1 MPVGG
6 GPREQLELSAMTL
19 RRLIRLA
26 WLAVPLGIAAALPA
40 GPAAAQTSV
49 KLSLDGRLDG
59 PSALFLLPQDRGYYR
74 SEGLE
79 LAIDEGAT
87 FLDPITRIASG
98 ACQFGFADINALI
111 RYRDQNPGAPVKA
124 VFMVF
129 NKPPFAVVGRKSRG
143 IGEPKSLEDKHLGAS
158 PAGATYDE
166 WPIFAKLNDID
177 VAKVT
182 VEKIG
187 IPVRTPMLAAGEIDA
202 SLGFSYRLY
211 VDIKDRGVPPDD
223 VVMLQMANYGLKL
236 YGNAIMVNS
245 KFAAEHP
252 AAVAG
257 FLRAFTK
264 GLKDTIRNPPPA
276 IEALL
281 KRDGVF
287 KKEVELERLR
297 MAIRDNV
304 VTPEVRT
311 NGLGGIDGER
321 LAQAVAQIA
330 LAHNFKAKPKSED
343 IFDPAFLP
351 AAAERKLN

>member
-1 MPVGG
+1 M
-6 GPREQLELSAMTL
+6 RL
-19 RRLIRLA
+19 RPFVRLA
-26 WLAVPLGIAAALPA
+26 WLGLPLSIAAALPS
-40 GPAAAQTSV
+40 GPAAAQTAA
-49 KLSLDGRLDG
+49 KLSLDARLDG

-79 LAIDEGAT
+79 LSIDEGAT

-98 ACQFGFADINALI
+98 AWQFGFADINALI
-111 RYRDQNPGAPVKA
+111 RYRDQNPTAPVKA
-124 VFMVF
+124 VYMVF
-129 NKPPFAVVGRKSRG
+129 NRPPFAIVGRKSRG
-143 IGEPKSLEDKHLGAS
+143 ISDPKSLEDKRLGAS
-158 PAGATYDE
+158 PAGATYDQ
-166 WPIFAKLNDID
+166 WPIFAKLNEID
-177 VAKVT
+177 VGKVM

-211 VDIKDRGVPPDD
+211 VDIKERGVPPDD
-223 VVMLQMANYGLKL
+223 VVMLPMANYGLKL
-236 YGNAIMVNS
+236 YGNAIMVNT

-252 AAVAG
+252 GAVEG
-257 FLRAFTK
+257 FLRAFTR
-264 GLKDTIRNPPPA
+264 GLKDTIRNPMPT
-276 IEALL
+276 IDSLL
-281 KRDGVF
+281 KRDGLF

-304 VTPEVRT
+304 VTAEARA

-321 LAQAVAQIA
+321 LTQTLAQIA
-330 LAHNFKAKPKSED
+330 LAYAFKAKPKPED